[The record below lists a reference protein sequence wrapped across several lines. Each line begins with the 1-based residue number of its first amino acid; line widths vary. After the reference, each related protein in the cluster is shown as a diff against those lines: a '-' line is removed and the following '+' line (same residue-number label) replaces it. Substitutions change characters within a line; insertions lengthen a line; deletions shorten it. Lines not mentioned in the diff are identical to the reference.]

1 MSNAAHD
8 ILTDRIA
15 EWRARLSAHG
25 SGDGGLDG
33 LDGLERH
40 LREQVAGLVTAG
52 LDPEEAFL
60 IAVKRTGDVS
70 AAARE
75 LNQAHGARL
84 WRQLV
89 TRPGDGIGPPPA
101 HREPAVAA
109 LLAVAAA
116 AAIKVPALFGQQFG
130 AAGSFYARNFSLL
143 VLPCWPPCFFAG
155 AVRTRRAP

>member
-1 MSNAAHD
+1 MSTTEHD

-15 EWRARLSAHG
+15 EWRARLSPHG
-25 SGDGGLDG
+25 SGAGAGD

-60 IAVKRTGDVS
+60 IAVKRTGDIS
-70 AAARE
+70 PAARE

-89 TRPGDGIGPPPA
+89 TRARGRQRPA
-101 HREPAVAA
+101 
-109 LLAVAAA
+109 
-116 AAIKVPALFGQQFG
+116 
-130 AAGSFYARNFSLL
+130 AR
-143 VLPCWPPCFFAG
+143 A
-155 AVRTRRAP
+155 

>member
-1 MSNAAHD
+1 MSKTEHN

-15 EWRARLSAHG
+15 EWRARLSSHG
-25 SGDGGLDG
+25 SGAGGSD

-75 LNQAHGARL
+75 FNQAHGARL
-84 WRQLV
+84 WLQLV
-89 TRPGDGIGPPPA
+89 TRPAGGSEPPPV
-101 HREPAVAA
+101 HSEPAVAA
-109 LLAVAAA
+109 VLALAAA

-130 AAGSFYARNFSLL
+130 AAGSFYARNFACSCF
-143 VLPCWPPCFFAG
+143 PCWPPCSFAG